1 VDCGAICSCLE
12 EATGR
17 KPDMVIGKPDP
28 RMLEGILQKHRL
40 NPWEVAMVGD
50 RIYTDIRMAY
60 EARTLGVLV
69 LSGESTLEDA
79 EKSELKPDV
88 IVDDLSKFGSM
99 LEASRM

>member
-1 VDCGAICSCLE
+1 
-12 EATGR
+12 
-17 KPDMVIGKPDP
+17 
-28 RMLEGILQKHRL
+28 
-40 NPWEVAMVGD
+40 MVGD